1 MAKPHA
7 RASCSAVRKDAFE
20 RLREPSRCRILI
32 IGVGEAGNNIVNRLM
47 EMGVAGAKCV
57 AVNADFQHF
66 GVSNATKKGRTTIE
80 ESGALIVNLLSNV
93 DVVFVTAS
101 LGGVTGAAAASAI
114 AKIARGKGSVV
125 VGVVTTRFETK
136 KERTERAI
144 VALEDMQRACDT
156 VVVVD
161 DNKIIEGFP
170 RLQPS
175 EAFKVADQVLAN
187 LIRGIVETI
196 SAPSLIKLDFA
207 DFKNVVRKGGFAVVS
222 IGESDAPNR
231 AEEAVRNALGNP
243 LLDIDYAEAT
253 GALVHVSGDNQM
265 TIEEANRVGEIV
277 TEIIGNKASVVWGAK
292 VDPKTEGFLKVT
304 LVMTGMRSPYISWFG
319 SIVPKLYDLESSYA
333 EPEKALPIDLSLDQ
347 IENFGE

>member
-1 MAKPHA
+1 
-7 RASCSAVRKDAFE
+7 VRKDAFE
-20 RLREPSRCRILI
+20 RLREPSRRRILI
-32 IGVGEAGNNIVNRLM
+32 IGVGESGNNIVNRLM
-47 EMGVAGAKCV
+47 ETGVAGAKCV
-57 AVNADFQHF
+57 GVNADFRHF

-80 ESGALIVNLLSNV
+80 ESESRAIKLLNNV

-101 LGGVTGAAAASAI
+101 LNGVTGAAAAPAI
-114 AKIARGKGSVV
+114 AKIARGKGAVV
-125 VGVVTTRFETK
+125 VGVMTTQFETEE
-136 KERTERAI
+136 ERTEHAI

-161 DNKIIEGFP
+161 SNKIIEGLP
-170 RLQPS
+170 RLPPS
-175 EAFKVADQVLAN
+175 EAFKVADHALAN
-187 LIRGIVETI
+187 LIKGIVETI

-207 DFKNVVRKGGFAVVS
+207 DFKNVVRKGGFAVVR

-231 AEEAVRNALGNP
+231 AEEAVRNALGNA
-243 LLDIDYAEAT
+243 LLDIDYPEAT
-253 GALVHVSGDNQM
+253 GALVHISGDNQM

-292 VDPKTEGFLKVT
+292 VDSKTEGFLKVT
-304 LVMTGMRSPYISWFG
+304 LVMTGMRSPYILSWFG
-319 SIVPKLYDLESSYA
+319 SIMPKLYNLESSYA